1 MSARES
7 LEQACKDYY
16 KVLTHDLRPPI
27 QGGEP
32 LWADGGGYPIRLPAV
47 VLDMSAGM
55 CDQGWCAC
63 GGPHEALKIAGL
75 WPDGWPSRLF
85 AVRSES
91 EWLER
96 GCGLRTAGP
105 LIVER
110 EMLVTD
116 GILARLHEPMAGGL
130 SMEALVC
137 EVQAWRVALGR
148 PERDPAAVEAGL
160 RAALDTRGL
169 RGWELRRFECA
180 QDAWRSWAAR
190 DAKPAW
196 DSWYTLGAAG
206 TWDTWRVDPSWYGTD
221 VWYLSEPGYTWAAHS
236 ASDALAM
243 YVDRSRRGAPGD
255 PYALTTGLRDAYRA
269 GLALA
274 VPAGSTEL
282 GWAMAR

>member
-7 LEQACKDYY
+7 LERACKDYY

-110 EMLVTD
+110 EML
-116 GILARLHEPMAGGL
+116 
-130 SMEALVC
+130 MELCAKFGTSISEL
-137 EVQAWRVALGR
+137 L
-148 PERDPAAVEAGL
+148 
-160 RAALDTRGL
+160 RGL
-169 RGWELRRFECA
+169 VHDKYTKTFPAYMVGKKYSRGSEFLSITADELSPEQAC
-180 QDAWRSWAAR
+180 
-190 DAKPAW
+190 
-196 DSWYTLGAAG
+196 
-206 TWDTWRVDPSWYGTD
+206 
-221 VWYLSEPGYTWAAHS
+221 
-236 ASDALAM
+236 
-243 YVDRSRRGAPGD
+243 
-255 PYALTTGLRDAYRA
+255 
-269 GLALA
+269 
-274 VPAGSTEL
+274 
-282 GWAMAR
+282 